1 MSKRIQEVN
10 PKQTIKKMN
19 KDFSLQRWLDQR
31 RDVQR
36 GVTRHGDLINPH
48 QKITKLNVAAYYKSV
63 APWLLRHM
71 KNRPLSLLRFPDQSG
86 QNCFF
91 QNDTTENRQLTD
103 VHQIKAKDQ
112 RPSYINNESG
122 LLQLV
127 QWGVLEIQT
136 WQSHKDEPLL
146 ADQIVFDLDPD
157 PAVKWFEVKRAALQM
172 KILLER
178 LGLKAFL
185 KTTGGKGLHLHV
197 PIAAI
202 YHWHEIKAFTRS
214 VALELESRWPNRYT
228 ADRSKNVHKGKIFV
242 DYLRNDFGATVIAPY
257 SLRSTEATY
266 VAMPLDWGELPALKS
281 PRVFDIKKTLHRLAY
296 QKSDPWGNYSSLKQE
311 ISNTP
316 LIL

>member
-1 MSKRIQEVN
+1 
-10 PKQTIKKMN
+10 MN

-112 RPSYINNESG
+112 MPSYINNESG

-127 QWGVLEIQT
+127 QWGVLEVQT
-136 WQSHKDEPLL
+136 WLSHKDEPLL

-157 PAVKWFEVKRAALQM
+157 RAVKWSEVKRAALQM
-172 KILLER
+172 KGVLER
-178 LGLKAFL
+178 LGMKAFL

-202 YHWHEIKAFTRS
+202 YNWHEVKAFARS
-214 VALELESRWPNRYT
+214 VVLELESRWPNRYT
-228 ADRSKNVHKGKIFV
+228 ADRSKKVRKGKIFV
-242 DYLRNDFGATVIAPY
+242 ADLSKVFGATVIAPY
-257 SLRSTEATY
+257 SLRSTEAAY
-266 VAMPLDWGELPALKS
+266 VAMPLDWSELPDLKS
-281 PRVFDIKKTLHRLAY
+281 PQVFDIKKTLHRLAY
-296 QKSDPWGNYSSLKQE
+296 QKSDPWGNYSSLKQKILKNPADFATADNCK
-311 ISNTP
+311 ISRVSH
-316 LIL
+316 